1 MQTFSIARLAE
12 YFEILRITKHQI
24 CQLHLHRVHVRRH
37 SVPLYHSSCDAI
49 AQGPTLL
56 ALLDLG
62 VSDEFICFLRAPN
75 PTPPLCVG

>member
-1 MQTFSIARLAE
+1 MQTFSIARLEE

-49 AQGPTLL
+49 AQGPALL

-62 VSDEFICFLRAPN
+62 VSDEFICFL
-75 PTPPLCVG
+75 